1 MNREEYI
8 KQLEYLLQDVPDSE
22 REEALAYYQDY
33 FEDAGESEEANVIAT
48 LGSPEKVAAMIKD
61 GLNGSDDEAGEYT
74 ESGYQDDRFR
84 ENNKVPEPRG
94 GYQKEEQDTQSK
106 ESGYQKNGGYES
118 SSYQKS
124 GDYQNSSNYQNSSSY
139 QNGAGYNGQGFDRQ
153 SYGGNA
159 QGYGYKDERRRE
171 QKGFGT
177 GKIILIVLLCIF
189 AVPVGIPILGAVFG
203 LLMGI
208 LGVLLG
214 VGVAVIA
221 GTFAS
226 FVAGV
231 VLVGVGIAKMFVA
244 PPVGFLLCGFG
255 LFALAVGLLLLLL
268 AFWVVGK
275 VVPWMLRGITSFC
288 GRLFRRRRG

>member
-1 MNREEYI
+1 MNREEYM

-33 FEDAGESEEANVIAT
+33 FEDAGESEEVNVIAT

-94 GYQKEEQDTQSK
+94 GYQKDEQETQSGD
-106 ESGYQKNGGYES
+106 SGYQ
-118 SSYQKS
+118 
-124 GDYQNSSNYQNSSSY
+124 SSNGYQSGSSY
-139 QNGAGYNGQGFDRQ
+139 QNSGGYQSSNSQNGTGYNRQSYDRQ
-153 SYGGNA
+153 SYGGST
-159 QGYGYKDERRRE
+159 QGYGYEDERGKE

-189 AVPVGIPILGAVFG
+189 AVPVGIPILAAGFG
-203 LLMGI
+203 LVMGI
-208 LGVLLG
+208 LGVLFG

-221 GTFAS
+221 GTFAC
-226 FVAGV
+226 FVTGV

-244 PPVGFLLCGFG
+244 PPIGFLLGG
-255 LFALAVGLLLLLL
+255 LGLLALAVGLLLLLL
-268 AFWVVGK
+268 AFWVVGR
-275 VVPWMLRGITSFC
+275 VVPWMLRGITSLC